1 MRGAFSDRLGILSA
15 VISDDARTGDTQRD
29 DPGVFQ
35 RIDRRRRRI
44 RARIAANTTVDLVY
58 RISVAIVGTVVLCI
72 GIIAIPYPG
81 PGWLIV
87 FTGLGILASEFSW
100 ARRVLKFVRR
110 HYDRFMEWFS
120 RQSKLVQAAGAL
132 LTTAVVIATLWL
144 FGVFGLLGGWL
155 GLDWS
160 WLAGPL

>member
-1 MRGAFSDRLGILSA
+1 M
-15 VISDDARTGDTQRD
+15 QRD
-29 DPGVFQ
+29 DPRVFQ
-35 RIDRRRRRI
+35 RIAQQRRRV
-44 RARIAANTTVDLVY
+44 RARIAANTTLDVVY
-58 RISVAIVGTVVLCI
+58 RISVAVVGTIVLGI

-87 FTGLGILASEFSW
+87 FAGLGILASEFTW
-100 ARRVLKFVRR
+100 ARRVLRFVRR

-120 RQSKLVQAAGAL
+120 RQSTLVQAAGAL

-144 FGVFGLLGGWL
+144 FGVLELVGGWL

-160 WLAGPL
+160 WLASPL